1 AGATLGRNITDEHGQ
16 FRLPAL
22 LGGALHSS
30 NFIVTST
37 PFATPVIAAPAVDRS
52 AAPWREQLRAFANVH
67 LQHTAWGVAHAQR
80 DYELTL
86 RLAEA
91 ERVVVDSD
99 AVYAAAYL
107 HDMGAFPEFA
117 QTDVD
122 HGVRSGQLVAEQL
135 IAIGFPAEKIA
146 LVRDIVEHH
155 MYYHSPGASPEA
167 LLFRDADT
175 LDFLGAI
182 GIARIC
188 SITTRHRWATD
199 LSAAIATLRK
209 NAMEL
214 PGTLHFASARREAN
228 ARVAVMRTFLDAI
241 DADVGRSR
249 AY

>member
-1 AGATLGRNITDEHGQ
+1 MQSRSLLATLI
-16 FRLPAL
+16 PIAAL
-22 LGGALHSS
+22 IGAALRQSNVTMPSS
-30 NFIVTST
+30 HFV
-37 PFATPVIAAPAVDRS
+37 TPVTVVPLLEAPS
-52 AAPWREQLRAFANVH
+52 SPWRERLLTFASGH
-67 LQHTAWGVAHAQR
+67 LQHSAWGLAHAQR

-86 RLAEA
+86 RLADA
-91 ERVVVDSD
+91 EHVVVDSD

-117 QTDVD
+117 QAGVD
-122 HGVRSGQLVAEQL
+122 HGVRSAQLVGEQL
-135 IAIGFPAEKIA
+135 SAIGFPMDKIA
-146 LVRDIVEHH
+146 LVTDIVEHH
-155 MYYHSPGASPEA
+155 MYYHTTGASREA
-167 LLFRDADT
+167 MLFRDADT

-182 GIARIC
+182 GVARIC